1 MPTEQ
6 ELIAQRY
13 AKLEALR
20 QAGADPFAIHRF
32 DRTHTTA
39 QGAAEITAA
48 EAQAGE
54 QADWDSIHLPA
65 RVCGRLLAK
74 RDQGKAIW
82 ADLHDGE
89 GKLQLWVRQDVL
101 GERFAEFQ
109 DLDLGDIIGCEGELF
124 RTRRG
129 EASLRVSD
137 FTLLSKALRPLPEK
151 WHGLQDTETRYRQ
164 RYVDLMVNEEV
175 RELFQKRSRAISA
188 LRRYLD
194 SQGFLEVETPV
205 MQALYGGAAAKPFIT
220 HHNAL
225 DMDLYLRI
233 APELYL
239 KRLLV
244 GGLERV
250 YEIGRMFRNEGV
262 DTRHNPEFTMV
273 EAYQAYTDVEGMMRL
288 TEGMLGALAE
298 AVNGSLRCTYREM
311 ELDLTPP
318 WARITLLD
326 SVREATGVDF
336 SCLNSDG
343 EAREACRG
351 LDLLDVQEAT
361 LAGLLDKA
369 FERYVQPHLAQ
380 PTFVVDYPVLISPLA
395 KRKEPDSPLTARFE
409 AFVGGEEVA
418 NAFSELNDPVDQR
431 GRFEAQVALRAAG
444 DDEAHPMDEDY
455 LRAMEYGLPPA
466 GGMGMGIDRVMMV
479 LLDRPSMR
487 EVILFP
493 HLRPEE

>member
-13 AKLEALR
+13 AKLEALQ

-39 QGAAEITAA
+39 QGAAEIAAA
-48 EAQAGE
+48 EGQTGE
-54 QADWDSIHLPA
+54 QVDWETVQLPA
-65 RVCGRLLAK
+65 RICGRIMAK

-89 GKLQLWVRQDVL
+89 GKLQLWVRKDVL
-101 GERFAEFQ
+101 GERFAAFQ
-109 DLDLGDIIGCEGELF
+109 DLDLGDIVGCEGELF

-129 EASLRVSD
+129 EPSLKVEG

-151 WHGLQDTETRYRQ
+151 WHGLQDPETRYRQ
-164 RYVDLMVNEEV
+164 RYVDLMVNDEV
-175 RELFQKRSRAISA
+175 RELFQRRSRAVSG

-194 SQGFLEVETPV
+194 SQGFLEVETPI

-288 TEGMLGALAE
+288 TEGMLCALAE
-298 AVNGSLRCTYREM
+298 AANGSLQCTYRGM
-311 ELDLTPP
+311 VLDLTPP
-318 WARITLLD
+318 WARISLLE
-326 SVREATGVDF
+326 SVQEATGIDF
-336 SCLNSDG
+336 GCLTSDA
-343 EAREACRG
+343 EAREACKG
-351 LDLLDVQEAT
+351 LDLGEVQDAS

-369 FERYVQPHLAQ
+369 FERYVQPRLVQ
-380 PTFVVDYPVLISPLA
+380 PTFVMDYPVIISPLA
-395 KRKEPDSPLTARFE
+395 KRKAPGSELTARFE
-409 AFVGGEEVA
+409 AFVGTEEVA

-431 GRFEAQVALRAAG
+431 RRFEAQVAMRAAG

-466 GGMGMGIDRVMMV
+466 GGMGMGIDRAMMV
-479 LLDRPSMR
+479 LCDRPSLR

-493 HLRPEE
+493 HLRPEG

>member
-1 MPTEQ
+1 
-6 ELIAQRY
+6 
-13 AKLEALR
+13 
-20 QAGADPFAIHRF
+20 
-32 DRTHTTA
+32 
-39 QGAAEITAA
+39 
-48 EAQAGE
+48 
-54 QADWDSIHLPA
+54 
-65 RVCGRLLAK
+65 
-74 RDQGKAIW
+74 
-82 ADLHDGE
+82 
-89 GKLQLWVRQDVL
+89 VRQDVV
-101 GERFAEFQ
+101 GERFAEFL
-109 DLDLGDIIGCEGELF
+109 DLDLGDIVGCEGELF

-129 EASLRVSD
+129 EASLKVES
-137 FTLLSKALRPLPEK
+137 FVLLAKALRPLPEK

-175 RELFQKRSRAISA
+175 RALFQKRSRAVSA
-188 LRRYLD
+188 LRRHLD
-194 SQGFLEVETPV
+194 GLDFLEVETPI

-225 DMDLYLRI
+225 DMDLFLRI

-288 TEGMLGALAE
+288 TESMAGTLAE
-298 AVNGSLRCTYREM
+298 AANGSLQCTYREM
-311 ELDLTPP
+311 AINLAPP
-318 WARITLLD
+318 WQRISLLD

-336 SCLNSDG
+336 SCLATDA
-343 EAREACRG
+343 EARAACKG
-351 LDLLDVQEAT
+351 LDLLDVADAT

-369 FERYVQPHLAQ
+369 FERYVQPGLVQ
-380 PTFVVDYPVLISPLA
+380 PTFVVDYPVIISPLA
-395 KRKEPDSPLTARFE
+395 KRKAPGSELTARFE
-409 AFVGGEEVA
+409 AFVGTEEVA

-431 GRFEAQVALRAAG
+431 RRFEAQVAMRAAG

-466 GGMGMGIDRVMMV
+466 GGMGMGIDRMMMI
-479 LLDRPSMR
+479 LCDKASLR

-493 HLRPEE
+493 HMRPEE